1 MHRFFFGPHK
11 DTDARRSS
19 LFPSGFDERPAAR
32 SKCPALKSAQKNAI
46 PLPHCFLIPRPQPR
60 SLRRSMRPAWPSDS
74 APRGGGGRVAAR
86 SRSRIAG
93 AAPVAIGPLDR
104 AVNGGVAGRGAGGGG
119 VGDQAALD
127 MVWSALSRG
136 KGRLTPGQMSVRL
149 KRMALGEKE
158 GQ

>member
-86 SRSRIAG
+86 SHSRIAG
-93 AAPVAIGPLDR
+93 AAALAIGPSDR
-104 AVNGGVAGRGAGGGG
+104 ALTAGSRGGGG
-119 VGDQAALD
+119 GDQAALD